1 MTTLSG
7 ATVQLVDPT
16 GADPGLRPLNLA
28 PRPVDLRGKRLG
40 LLDNSKA
47 NSDYI
52 LKAIARILN
61 EEYEFADVFHVKKH
75 SASLP
80 PYPEVVADLHRH
92 ADVVI
97 AGIGD

>member
-1 MTTLSG
+1 MTGLSEFKF
-7 ATVQLVDPT
+7 QLVDPT
-16 GADPGLRPLNLA
+16 GVDPGVRPLTLA

-47 NSDYI
+47 NSDVI
-52 LKAIARILN
+52 LRAIARILT
-61 EEYEFADVFHVKKH
+61 EEFEFADVFYTKKH

-80 PYPEVVADLHRH
+80 PRPEVLEDLHRH
-92 ADVVI
+92 ADMVI